1 MAPGLF
7 GGKSWQNKYPLETRA
22 LKQNK
27 KTESGTRLAS
37 RLSLVPL
44 TGIEPVRCCHRG
56 ILSPLRLPIPPQ
68 RQEENM
74 RRRTAVLRKRFLR
87 IIAQK
92 EVESNSFFVQQ
103 TGCHRVQQAGDTEC
117 SEWGGA
123 ECSKQGGAECSK
135 QGGTECSKQGGTEC
149 GKQGGTECSERDG
162 SESGALSGEAASRFS
177 FHILPACS
185 AGRGKASCSVKAI
198 NADRPDNGRAR
209 RRCTSDGCGRT
220 GGWPRRFLRGSGVPG
235 RPRERGAYR

>member
-1 MAPGLF
+1 M
-7 GGKSWQNKYPLETRA
+7 

-103 TGCHRVQQAGDTEC
+103 TGCHRVRQAGCHRVRQTVRYRVQQTGRH
-117 SEWGGA
+117 S
-123 ECSKQGGAECSK
+123 
-135 QGGTECSKQGGTEC
+135 
-149 GKQGGTECSERDG
+149 

-177 FHILPACS
+177 FHVLPACS

-235 RPRERGAYR
+235 RPRGRGAYR